1 MKLRILGCSG
11 GISAQRLTTSFMVDN
26 DVLIDAGTGAG
37 QLTLDEMAQI
47 RHIFI
52 THSHLDHIACLPL
65 LIDSIFERITRPVTI
80 HALPETI
87 DALKQHIFNWVI
99 WPDFAQ
105 LPDPEHPAI
114 IYHPL
119 IPGEVFTFNDRHF
132 EMIPVN
138 HVVPAVGYRV
148 THKNKTFV
156 YSGDTT
162 NNNSLW
168 DALNHDDPI
177 DLLIIES
184 AFSNKDEA
192 LSQQA
197 KHYCP
202 NTLATDLKKLKHD
215 TRVYLTHA
223 KPGSEQAILAECATA
238 LSDFN
243 IKALK
248 GGEVFQL

>member
-11 GISAQRLTTSFMVDN
+11 GISAQRQTTSFMVDH
-26 DVLIDAGTGAG
+26 DILIDAGTGAG
-37 QLTLDEMAQI
+37 QLTLDEMTRIQ
-47 RHIFI
+47 HIFI

-65 LIDSIFERITRPVTI
+65 LIDSVFDQITRPIAI

-87 DALKQHIFNWVI
+87 KALKQHIFNWVI
-99 WPDFAQ
+99 WPDFSK
-105 LPDPEHPAI
+105 LPDSRHPAI
-114 IYHPL
+114 TYCPL
-119 IPGEVFTFNDRHF
+119 TPGEIRTLNGRHF

-138 HVVPAVGYRV
+138 HVVPTVGYRV
-148 THKNKTFV
+148 SHNNKTFV

-162 NNNSLW
+162 SNDSFWN
-168 DALNHDDPI
+168 AINHYDHI
-177 DLLIIES
+177 DLLIVES
-184 AFSNKDEA
+184 AFANQDEA
-192 LSQQA
+192 LSQRA

-215 TRVYLTHA
+215 TRIYLTHA
-223 KPGSEQAILAECATA
+223 KPGAEQAILAECETA
-238 LSDFN
+238 LSGFN